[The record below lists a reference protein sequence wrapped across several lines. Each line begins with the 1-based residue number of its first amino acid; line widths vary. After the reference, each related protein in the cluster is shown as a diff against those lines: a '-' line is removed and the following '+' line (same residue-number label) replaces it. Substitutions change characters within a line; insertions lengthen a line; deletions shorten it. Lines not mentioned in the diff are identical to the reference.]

1 MRCVTFGVIEEI
13 HCING
18 DMRRS
23 YGIAAYADTAL
34 DGTATIVA
42 SVHDVACDRQ
52 RLAAFVSQCNLLG
65 LSLMHLNDVVED
77 FLVG

>member
-1 MRCVTFGVIEEI
+1 MMNVTYGMTEERYFL
-13 HCING
+13 G
-18 DMRRS
+18 ADSRVS
-23 YGIAAYADTAL
+23 YGIVAYADAEE

-42 SVHDVACDRQ
+42 SVHDITADKQALSELVE
-52 RLAAFVSQCNLLG
+52 LCNRLG